1 MLPGRHTAPCYVS
14 RSVLQFLNQIS
25 TTDGPLVPLLQFTYN
40 LSEDKSCYAIQAGV
54 ELTIPLPQP
63 PRFWT
68 LNSLCHS
75 EDQQFFQGRKWTTMF
90 AFPLRSG
97 AC

>member
-1 MLPGRHTAPCYVS
+1 
-14 RSVLQFLNQIS
+14 
-25 TTDGPLVPLLQFTYN
+25 
-40 LSEDKSCYAIQAGV
+40 V

-75 EDQQFFQGRKWTTMF
+75 KDQQFFQGRKWTTMF